1 MSDGEVLEPEPD
13 ESDGEA
19 IDPAPS
25 FLAEARSILISAV
38 GVTFQ
43 RFIVIDDEVEL
54 ASWRR
59 FRRTIVTGA
68 ILIILMDRGLD
79 LAFRL
84 HVGTS
89 PEDFLGLNYLMSV
102 MSGLSYRELSTLSVD
117 VDIREILALFIW
129 QLLTILP
136 IALLIGFSAT
146 YFLEK
151 FLSQDERSS
160 DLATLA
166 QPIAIVWV
174 QRLVFAGL
182 FITLSDIFVRWWAL
196 GFATNSTPEEQLLFG
211 SDTAE
216 WLYIL
221 TAAIGI
227 GLIIYSYFLFKR
239 TLTRLYADLRGYE
252 LWIALGIL
260 AFHFEILFYVAT
272 RGVIESPLGGLYWR
286 IAQYII
292 NL

>member
-1 MSDGEVLEPEPD
+1 MSDDEYLEPEPD
-13 ESDGEA
+13 SEA
-19 IDPAPS
+19 IDPTPS

-43 RFIVIDDEVEL
+43 KFVVIDDEVEL

-59 FRRTIVTGA
+59 FRRTIITGA
-68 ILIILMDRGLD
+68 VLIILMNRGLD

-84 HVGTS
+84 HVDSAAGSSSELNQVLSLTS
-89 PEDFLGLNYLMSV
+89 SLGFDVRQFLFQLFWDSI
-102 MSGLSYRELSTLSVD
+102 TL
-117 VDIREILALFIW
+117 A
-129 QLLTILP
+129 P
-136 IALLIGFSAT
+136 IALLVVFSAA

-151 FLSQDERSS
+151 FLLRDDRSS
-160 DLATLA
+160 DFVILA
-166 QPIAIVWV
+166 QPMALVWM
-174 QRLVFAGL
+174 QRLVFAGF
-182 FITLSDIFVRWWAL
+182 FISLSDIFWRWWGGASFL
-196 GFATNSTPEEQLLFG
+196 GESVLFFG

-216 WLYIL
+216 WLYVL

-227 GLIIYSYFLFKR
+227 GLIIYSYFLLKG
-239 TLTRLYADLRGYE
+239 TLTRLYTDLRGYE
-252 LWIALGIL
+252 LWVALGIL

-272 RGVIESPLGGLYWR
+272 RGVSESPLGGLYWR